1 MGLTNT
7 SNHIGNQSTNE
18 RWRFK
23 LVLVERKLPQLPNNA
38 VAGKSA
44 VKTAHNSQ
52 CFGVI
57 LKIHCAPCICSK
69 TQKMTL

>member
-23 LVLVERKLPQLPNNA
+23 LVLVERKLPQLPNNV

-44 VKTAHNSQ
+44 VKTAHTPKGRKRLAKNCTTNEQ
-52 CFGVI
+52 Q
-57 LKIHCAPCICSK
+57 LKSK
-69 TQKMTL
+69 HAIK

>member
-44 VKTAHNSQ
+44 VETAHN
-52 CFGVI
+52 FNY
-57 LKIHCAPCICSK
+57 
-69 TQKMTL
+69 